1 MQAVVNRRSENI
13 MKKKLSYLLLL
24 FVCSFIMGQVYAA
37 NIAGCDSFLGKNL
50 EIDEKKL
57 DDALANH
64 LDVDEKIANTVHIVI
79 LVIQIVVPIVLVVFG
94 MIDLVKAVIAGK
106 EDEIKKNQ
114 MTFVKRLIAAAI
126 VFFVFV
132 IVKLLVSFVADDS
145 KNMMNCVNCFIN
157 GTGKSCATRAN

>member
-1 MQAVVNRRSENI
+1 
-13 MKKKLSYLLLL
+13 MKKKLSYLLLI
-24 FVCSFIMGQVYAA
+24 IMCCLMASPVYAK

-50 EIDEKKL
+50 DID
-57 DDALANH
+57 
-64 LDVDEKIANTVHIVI
+64 VKIADTVHVIV
-79 LVIQIVVPIVLVVFG
+79 LVIQIVVPVVLVVLG
-94 MIDLVKAVIAGK
+94 MIDLIKAVIAGK

-132 IVKLLVSFVADDS
+132 IVKLLISFVADDS

-157 GTGKSCATRAN
+157 GTGESCATRD

>member
-1 MQAVVNRRSENI
+1 

-24 FVCSFIMGQVYAA
+24 VVCSFMMGQVYAA

-50 EIDEKKL
+50 AI
-57 DDALANH
+57 
-64 LDVDEKIANTVHIVI
+64 DEKIANTVHIVI
-79 LVIQIVVPIVLVVFG
+79 LVIQIVVPVVLVVFG
-94 MIDLVKAVIAGK
+94 MLDLIKAVIAGK

-157 GTGKSCATRAN
+157 GPGKSCATRAD

>member
-50 EIDEKKL
+50 EI
-57 DDALANH
+57 
-64 LDVDEKIANTVHIVI
+64 DEKIANTVHIVI

-157 GTGKSCATRAN
+157 GTGKSCTTRAN

>member
-1 MQAVVNRRSENI
+1 

-24 FVCSFIMGQVYAA
+24 VMCSLLVTPVYADS
-37 NIAGCDSFLGKNL
+37 IAGCDSFLGKNL
-50 EIDEKKL
+50 AID
-57 DDALANH
+57 
-64 LDVDEKIANTVHIVI
+64 VKIANTVHIVV
-79 LVIQIVVPIVLVVFG
+79 LVIQIVVPVVLVIFG
-94 MIDLVKAVIAGK
+94 MLDLMKAVISGK

-132 IVKLLVSFVADDS
+132 IVKLLISFVADDS

-157 GTGKSCATRAN
+157 GPGKTCATKKD

>member
-1 MQAVVNRRSENI
+1 
-13 MKKKLSYLLLL
+13 MKKKLSYLLLIVMCCL
-24 FVCSFIMGQVYAA
+24 MASPVYEK

-50 EIDEKKL
+50 DID
-57 DDALANH
+57 
-64 LDVDEKIANTVHIVI
+64 VKIADTVHVIV
-79 LVIQIVVPIVLVVFG
+79 LVIQIVVPVVLVVLG
-94 MIDLVKAVIAGK
+94 MIDLIKAVIAGK

-132 IVKLLVSFVADDS
+132 IVKLLISFVADDS

-157 GTGKSCATRAN
+157 GTGESCATRD